1 MIALDRALMS
11 DLGSDSLHHTELLL
25 EMEEEF
31 GVSIPDEVAETIETV
46 ADAVRYI
53 ATHRR
58 SA

>member
-1 MIALDRALMS
+1 
-11 DLGSDSLHHTELLL
+11 
-25 EMEEEF
+25 MEEEF
-31 GVSIPDEVAETIETV
+31 GVSITDEVAETIETV